1 MTSGGVIMLAGGAR
15 SHRCWQQAA
24 RVGAA
29 ALLAA
34 GWAVLAGSPSL
45 AASLRDGH
53 PAAVHVGAR
62 SHQPQPPIVADDGF
76 RPQPDGF
83 GFPNYTNTLPG
94 GETVTNLTAADMRL
108 LFGDTVCAY
117 HSGDQCYL
125 TPEAAAW
132 MNEVNLMMDGGHCF
146 GMSAYSLLLRSP
158 TLSLWPSAYGANQ
171 TVGLPIAR
179 NRALQ
184 RRIAYAW
191 AFQLIPAVYTKVIT
205 GTPDQVLNQL
215 IRLLPGTHQE
225 TPTVSFWH
233 RDFSGGHAVTPYAV
247 KDLGGGKYEILVY
260 DNNFP
265 KTTREITVN
274 TRANT
279 WSYYAATQ
287 PGVPLAQYNGDARS
301 GTLRLYPATPGLSV
315 QPSLFGSRLRA
326 ATASSTGAL
335 PSAGQFPV
343 QIMLTGSDHTDLPRL
358 LLTDDA
364 GNHTGYLNGRQV
376 NTIPGGGVH
385 YLVFGDWQNGPEPV
399 YTVPAGTHV
408 TLTVDGTTLRRTER
422 AHVAVIGNGFDVTLD
437 GIQVRPGDPLA
448 IDPAADG
455 SGVRFATPAA
465 QSATMSLGASY
476 PDSHYTFTIHARIPA
491 GAELTARRPLNT
503 GQFSLGQQGGQAPG
517 QYAVTVEREDSGG
530 VHYGQTPVI
539 TLQPGYGTSL
549 NYQARD
555 QDEV

>member
-1 MTSGGVIMLAGGAR
+1 MLAGGGQGR
-15 SHRCWQQAA
+15 RCWQQAA

-34 GWAVLAGSPSL
+34 GWAVLAGSPSA
-45 AASLRDGH
+45 AASVPDGH
-53 PAAVHVGAR
+53 PAAVHGGAR
-62 SHQPQPPIVADDGF
+62 SHQPQPPVIADDGF

-83 GFPNYTNTLPG
+83 GFANYTNTLPN
-94 GETVTNLTAADMRL
+94 GETVTNLTAAEMRA

-117 HSGDQCYL
+117 RSGDQCYL

-132 MNEVNLMMDGGHCF
+132 MYEVNEMMGGGHCF
-146 GMSAYSLLLRSP
+146 GMSVVSLLLRSP

-171 TVGLPIAR
+171 TVSLQLPS
-179 NRALQ
+179 NTALQ
-184 RRIAYAW
+184 RLIAYTW
-191 AFQLIPAVYTKVIT
+191 AFQLLPAVYTKVIA
-205 GTPDQVLNQL
+205 GTPDQVLNRL
-215 IRLLPGTHQE
+215 IGLLPGTHQE
-225 TPTVSFWH
+225 TPTVAFWH

-274 TRANT
+274 TKTNT
-279 WSYYAATQ
+279 WSYYAATH
-287 PGVPLAQYNGDARS
+287 PGVPLAQYNGDARTN
-301 GTLRLYPATPGLSV
+301 TLRLYPATPGLTV
-315 QPSLFGSRLRA
+315 HPSIFGSRLRA
-326 ATASSTGAL
+326 ASAGSTGAL

-364 GNHTGYLNGRQV
+364 GHHTGYLNGRHV

-385 YLVFGDWQNGPEPV
+385 YLVFGNWQNGPEPF

-408 TLTVDGTTLRRTER
+408 TLTVDGTTLHRTQT
-422 AHVAVIGNGFDVTLD
+422 AHVAVIGNGYDVTLN
-437 GIQVRPGDPLA
+437 GIQVRPGDRLA

-455 SGVRFATPAA
+455 SSVRFATPAA
-465 QSATMSLGASY
+465 QSATISLGASY
-476 PDSHYTFTIHARIPA
+476 PDVHYTFTIGAGMPA
-491 GAELTARRPLNT
+491 GAELTARRTLGT
-503 GQFSLGQQGGQAPG
+503 GQFSLAQQGGQAPG

-530 VHYGQTPVI
+530 VHYAQAPVI
-539 TLQPGYGTSL
+539 TLRPGYGVTL
-549 NYQARD
+549 NYRAWGQER
-555 QDEV
+555 